1 MTLMSYMVRTL
12 LVVVPAVLLIG
23 LGVSYGNGLEGAAF
37 WYTIFSTLVL
47 GALVGVLSSVM
58 NYKRFVAPISTI
70 SSFIKSLEQGDL
82 TQSLAGKKVGELK
95 PVAESLRNATAAW
108 TNVLKEIQD
117 ASNEMTLHSLQLSE
131 GAQQTTKATEYISNT
146 VEEVAAGTE
155 NQVNGVYKT
164 SDVISEMSVML
175 KQAAASAEQVTVSI
189 GSSLEK
195 ANSGS
200 ASIQTAG
207 QQMSSIYQNVN
218 QLSDVV
224 KGLGQ
229 RSLEIGKI
237 IEVITGIAA
246 QTNLLAL
253 NAAIEAARAGEQG
266 KGFAVVANEV
276 RTLAEQSAKA
286 TLQISEL
293 VTQIQ
298 NETEAVVRNMGAV
311 QHEVAEGRGVMS
323 EAGES
328 FAEIQESVNGVNEQ
342 ISQVSAALQ
351 QISQGTAQVVESI
364 SGISQVAAD
373 SSNATQSVL
382 AATEEQVASM
392 QEISSSAAS
401 MAERAESMQKLIS
414 TFKL

>member
-1 MTLMSYMVRTL
+1 
-12 LVVVPAVLLIG
+12 
-23 LGVSYGNGLEGAAF
+23 
-37 WYTIFSTLVL
+37 
-47 GALVGVLSSVM
+47 
-58 NYKRFVAPISTI
+58 
-70 SSFIKSLEQGDL
+70 
-82 TQSLAGKKVGELK
+82 
-95 PVAESLRNATAAW
+95 
-108 TNVLKEIQD
+108 
-117 ASNEMTLHSLQLSE
+117 
-131 GAQQTTKATEYISNT
+131 
-146 VEEVAAGTE
+146 
-155 NQVNGVYKT
+155 
-164 SDVISEMSVML
+164 MSVML

-328 FAEIQESVNGVNEQ
+328 FAVIQESVNGVNEQ
-342 ISQVSAALQ
+342 ISQVSAALH

>member
-23 LGVSYGNGLEGAAF
+23 LGISYGNGLEGAAF
-37 WYTIFSTLVL
+37 WYTISSTLVL

-95 PVAESLRNATAAW
+95 PVAESLSNATSAW

-117 ASNEMTLHSLQLSE
+117 ASVEMTLHSQQLSE

-155 NQVNGVYKT
+155 NQVNGVYRT

-175 KQAAASAEQVTVSI
+175 KQAAASAEQVTDSI

-195 ANSGS
+195 ANYGS
-200 ASIQTAG
+200 SSIQTAG
-207 QQMSSIYQNVN
+207 QQMSSIHQNVN

-298 NETEAVVRNMGAV
+298 NETEAVVQNMGAV
-311 QHEVAEGRGVMS
+311 QHEVAEGMGVMS

-342 ISQVSAALQ
+342 ISQVSSALQ

-401 MAERAESMQKLIS
+401 MAERAESMQKLIN